1 MSQQS
6 KKECFMDDLRISDE
20 ATARKGSWDI
30 QNEVDELINSYAG
43 KLEATIEIVPKIVK
57 REENP
62 TAKEM
67 QIMSMRALK
76 RAEKGTGTSFMKKL
90 CKIAD
95 DNDLVIT
102 GYLADKGWSGD
113 PGYDIIDKKVYK
125 STESSKRL
133 MDFYKRFGFKR
144 GAKAVADPVFPF
156 GNIHRMP
163 HAVISANES
172 TDDPFTNETIIM
184 DDTEKTIKVGD
195 KVTMNTP
202 DDLDW
207 HGKTGTVV
215 QMTQDGSVIKLG
227 GTGQKL
233 MVLNSQLTLS
243 EYYVGQ
249 SAGYGGGA
257 MAGGGVAPTNW
268 AGTFSSNQTSRRL
281 KDYPASRRYT
291 YMQGNTVIGSSLYD
305 TITQDDLKDDRFDS
319 DEIMAG
325 LRWEMKHMEYPSK
338 DVARPIV
345 IKNLETNPKYY
356 SDLDMYFKSDK
367 QGKIMENI
375 DTTELAMGIDVEKEH
390 TQDEAL
396 ARKIAMDHL
405 AEDPRYYSKLNA
417 AGLGHGDE
425 QDSEIEQEPGNID
438 TVVVTL
444 AAPICSDTDSQSKL
458 TTSGLGSGSPKPLK
472 STNLT
477 APETKVVNDKN
488 TVVYGKT
495 PTITGLAD
503 PLNHFASQIQAGIQE
518 KW

>member
-1 MSQQS
+1 
-6 KKECFMDDLRISDE
+6 
-20 ATARKGSWDI
+20 
-30 QNEVDELINSYAG
+30 
-43 KLEATIEIVPKIVK
+43 
-57 REENP
+57 
-62 TAKEM
+62 
-67 QIMSMRALK
+67 
-76 RAEKGTGTSFMKKL
+76 
-90 CKIAD
+90 
-95 DNDLVIT
+95 
-102 GYLADKGWSGD
+102 
-113 PGYDIIDKKVYK
+113 
-125 STESSKRL
+125 
-133 MDFYKRFGFKR
+133 
-144 GAKAVADPVFPF
+144 
-156 GNIHRMP
+156 
-163 HAVISANES
+163 
-172 TDDPFTNETIIM
+172 M
-184 DDTEKTIKVGD
+184 DDTENTIKVGD
-195 KVTMNTP
+195 QVQINTP
-202 DDLDW
+202 DDMDW
-207 HGKTGTVV
+207 HQRTGKVV
-215 QMTQDGSVIKLG
+215 QINGENCLVELDDVGRKLTVIPVG
-227 GTGQKL
+227 DENSPVNIDDTSGNL
-233 MVLNSQLTLS
+233 MVQMQNLKLLESDISLI

-257 MAGGGVAPTNW
+257 FAGGGVAPTNW

-495 PTITGLAD
+495 PTITGIAD